1 MIRKMLK
8 LKIALPKI
16 ILLNFRASSQ
26 RPPISKLSKIPI
38 LGKMYS
44 FPGSSYGQPPGLG
57 GFPPGQAP
65 PPGMGGEIEK
75 ALYLVE
81 LADKVS

>member
-1 MIRKMLK
+1 
-8 LKIALPKI
+8 
-16 ILLNFRASSQ
+16 
-26 RPPISKLSKIPI
+26 
-38 LGKMYS
+38 MYS